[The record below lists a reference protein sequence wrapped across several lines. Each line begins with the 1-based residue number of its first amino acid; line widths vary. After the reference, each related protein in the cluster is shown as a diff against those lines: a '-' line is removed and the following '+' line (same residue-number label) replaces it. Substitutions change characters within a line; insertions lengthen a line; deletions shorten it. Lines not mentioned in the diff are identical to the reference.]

1 MFEVLLQADNA
12 LASGALDQAEE
23 SYWQLMELDPANA
36 IAVTGL
42 ARVALERGDQPLARI
57 FAERALVM
65 DPDSFAAKR
74 IIETLE
80 GREVK
85 PPASD
90 EPDLPLLAA
99 QRLEALGRRRAT
111 GHADAGTPEDALT
124 TEGDSEEAG
133 KPLPQLP
140 AEPLWE
146 RRQAGRQAA
155 AAAAGAAESAPRP
168 QAPRGAKSHQALGDR
183 VRRRLSP
190 EAPKPPSHADDPFAV
205 AESAAAIEAVDE
217 ADYVAFEQ
225 PSGPAEGA
233 AQAEDLGQVLDEA
246 EATDEDESIA
256 TQVALVSDQLQAA
269 ELDAAELE
277 AAELGAAEPIE
288 SIGPARAELDLRT
301 SESADDDAALAAAEL
316 ASAELAMAQ
325 RVSEQIAEAEFEA
338 ARLEAPGAPFERPTR
353 PDPRPATAQEGTEED
368 AEAAAL
374 REALAAVL
382 DSDDSDA
389 PTDDGERAPHG
400 PEATAAQP
408 SADHDIESPAEGS
421 DDGGGTAGSEATPQ
435 RHRHWL
441 LRRFLGD

>member
-23 SYWQLMELDPANA
+23 SYWQLMELDPTNA

-57 FAERALVM
+57 FAKRALVM

-111 GHADAGTPEDALT
+111 GHADAGTPKDALT
-124 TEGDSEEAG
+124 TEGDYEEAG

-146 RRQAGRQAA
+146 RRQAGRQ
-155 AAAAGAAESAPRP
+155 AAAGAAESAPRP

-217 ADYVAFEQ
+217 ADDVAFEQ

-256 TQVALVSDQLQAA
+256 MRVALVSDQLQAA
-269 ELDAAELE
+269 ELDAAEP
-277 AAELGAAEPIE
+277 AG
-288 SIGPARAELDLRT
+288 SIGPARAEVDLRT

-400 PEATAAQP
+400 AEATAAQP
-408 SADHDIESPAEGS
+408 SAEGS